1 MGVIKIYSD
10 FSFYFYIMPSRLLLM
25 EFSENAKTIFVNGKR
40 YSRSEFKKAQ
50 QLEKRRLKNGRFT
63 TLSR

>member
-1 MGVIKIYSD
+1 
-10 FSFYFYIMPSRLLLM
+10 MPSRLLLM
-25 EFSENAKTIFVNGKR
+25 EFSENVKTIFVNGKR
-40 YSRSEFKKAQ
+40 YSCSEFKKAQ

>member
-1 MGVIKIYSD
+1 
-10 FSFYFYIMPSRLLLM
+10 MPSRLLMM